1 MKNLLIILSFLTMIG
16 NAMAKK
22 EKELK
27 APFIGSWKFTN
38 QTVVNDFQKVKQY
51 KLQNQYESEY
61 FIFESNHSFRHEFL
75 NKAGIVVKT
84 MKGKWKSIGDK
95 IKIEYSDID
104 FSLSIAYFFLDKDLV
119 LGQNF
124 SHVIFTKEEFGSRN
138 LVVK

>member
-61 FIFESNHSFRHEFL
+61 FIFESIPVNFCQKVENNS
-75 NKAGIVVKT
+75 KT
-84 MKGKWKSIGDK
+84 
-95 IKIEYSDID
+95 
-104 FSLSIAYFFLDKDLV
+104 LSISSSD
-119 LGQNF
+119 
-124 SHVIFTKEEFGSRN
+124 SHCK
-138 LVVK
+138 